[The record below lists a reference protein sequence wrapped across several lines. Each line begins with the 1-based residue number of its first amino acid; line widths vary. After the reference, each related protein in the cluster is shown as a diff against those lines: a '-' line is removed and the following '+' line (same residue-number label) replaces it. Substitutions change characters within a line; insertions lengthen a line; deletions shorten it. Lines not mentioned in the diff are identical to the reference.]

1 MGVWDIN
8 QRISEIF
15 AEEASLVNE
24 DGEVTDLDRLL
35 ELDMEQTELKE
46 QLALDYKNLK
56 AESAAIKAEEIA
68 LADRRKRN
76 EHTMERIAY
85 CLSVLCDGEKLKTPR
100 CEITFRKSKAVVF
113 DDEATWVAWAKV
125 HRPELLTFS
134 EPKPS
139 KTAISGLLK
148 AGEEIAGANL
158 RESVSMSIK

>member
-8 QRISEIF
+8 QRIAEIF
-15 AEEASLVNE
+15 AEEASLVND

-56 AESAAIKAEEIA
+56 AESAAIKAEEVA

-100 CEITFRKSKAVVF
+100 CEITFRKSNAVAF
-113 DDEATWVAWAKV
+113 DDEDSWVRWAKID
-125 HRPELLTFS
+125 RPDLLSFAD
-134 EPKPS
+134 PKPN
-139 KTAISGLLK
+139 KVMIRRLLII
-148 AGEEIAGANL
+148 GEEIAGASL
-158 RESVSMSIK
+158 RESVSMTIK